1 MNLKN
6 ERQLAVIPATELK
19 CFLEQE
25 GEPFLQ
31 SIITTGYLPIEER
44 PKSRGL
50 YYEAYRTPDAKGAIV
65 ISHGFSETIEK
76 YKEVIYYM
84 VKNGYAVY
92 LADHRGHGR
101 SLRDTAHPNRIHL
114 MHFSDY
120 VSDLHLFLTRIVK
133 PRTQELPLYLF
144 AHSMGGAIGAAYLEA
159 HPHVFQKAVFN
170 SPMLRIN
177 FGQISE
183 TAALL
188 LAFCMKLLGK
198 GDTYAPGQHDFIP
211 GELFSQS
218 ASSCEERF
226 GYYQDKKEATALFQ
240 VSGSSYR
247 WIYESARA
255 TKSMRSKKSCAKI
268 EIPVLLFQC
277 MHDDYVDAR
286 GIDEFIRHTPAASL
300 VQVADCKH
308 EIYNSADAVLQDYYK
323 KIFLFLED

>member
-6 ERQLAVIPATELK
+6 EQQPLPIPAKELK
-19 CFLEQE
+19 SFLEQE

-31 SIITTGYLPIEER
+31 SLVTTGYLPIEER
-44 PKSRGL
+44 SESRRL

-65 ISHGFSETIEK
+65 ISHGFSETTEK

-84 VKNGYAVY
+84 VKSGYAVY

-101 SLRDTAHPNRIHL
+101 SLRDTTHPNRIHL
-114 MHFSDY
+114 IHFSDY
-120 VSDLHLFLTRIVK
+120 VSDLHLFLTMIVK

-159 HPHVFQKAVFN
+159 YPRVFQKAVFS

-188 LAFCMKLLGK
+188 LALCMKLLGK
-198 GDTYAPGQHDFIP
+198 GDTYAPGQHDFIT

-226 GYYQDKKEATALFQ
+226 RYYQDKKEATALFQ
-240 VSGSSYR
+240 VSGSSYC
-247 WIYESARA
+247 WIYECARA
-255 TKSMRSKKSCAKI
+255 TKSIRGKKGCAKI
-268 EIPVLLFQC
+268 RVPVLLFQC

-286 GIDEFIRHTPAASL
+286 GIDEFIKHTPAATL
-300 VQVADCKH
+300 VRVADCKH
-308 EIYNSADAVLQDYYK
+308 EIYNSADAVLQDYYDRL
-323 KIFLFLED
+323 FRFLEG